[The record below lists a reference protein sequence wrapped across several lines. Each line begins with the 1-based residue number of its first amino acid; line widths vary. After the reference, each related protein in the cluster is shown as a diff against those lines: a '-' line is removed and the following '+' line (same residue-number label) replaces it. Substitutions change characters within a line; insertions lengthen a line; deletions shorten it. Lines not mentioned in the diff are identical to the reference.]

1 MESSQKPPFP
11 TDKTGLLFSWKNTR
25 QPRTNARLPL
35 FTHSAFLWCFCV
47 VVVWIS
53 LPYRAKTVGLMHNS
67 IRKRDKRVTLSILT
81 TSSQLYGAMVTL
93 WLTMTTPHRFF
104 QPDMASN
111 IAGWWGRRNEF
122 ETAHPKMCHI
132 VIIVSGTTAPK
143 TVDSLPFCCLELK
156 EIWCLR
162 LR

>member
-1 MESSQKPPFP
+1 MEPSAKPPFP
-11 TDKTGLLFSWKNTR
+11 TNRTGLLFSWKNTR

-111 IAGWWGRRNEF
+111 IAGWWAGGMSSKRRTPRCVTSSSSFLERQPQKLL
-122 ETAHPKMCHI
+122 T
-132 VIIVSGTTAPK
+132 
-143 TVDSLPFCCLELK
+143 LCLFVA
-156 EIWCLR
+156 
-162 LR
+162 